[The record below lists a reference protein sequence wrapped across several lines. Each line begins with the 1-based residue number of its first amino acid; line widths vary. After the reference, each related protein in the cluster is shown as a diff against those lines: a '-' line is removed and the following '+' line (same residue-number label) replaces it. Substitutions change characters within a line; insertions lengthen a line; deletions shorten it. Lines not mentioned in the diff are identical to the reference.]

1 MTEGL
6 QPSRRISA
14 QYSAE
19 LEKIRADMLEMGGT
33 VERQLGLVAE
43 ALNLQEGRAAQEA
56 MNLENEVNRMEV
68 AIDEQ
73 CVRILVLRQPAA
85 RDLRLIMAIV
95 KLTTDLERMGD
106 EANKIARLAMD
117 LALLADTSR
126 AVSIQLA
133 SFANRVSHALRQ
145 SLDSFARHDAGKAI
159 DIILSDENFDRDY
172 KVETGKLVRAM
183 RQDNEN
189 MEVYLNWLWVLR
201 SFERIADHASNIAEQ
216 VVYLDR
222 GIDVRHLDAQGLEA
236 LRKLPVA

>member
-1 MTEGL
+1 MNDEI

-43 ALNLQEGRAAQEA
+43 ALNQQEGSAAQGA
-56 MNLENEVNRMEV
+56 MDLENEVNRMEV
-68 AIDEQ
+68 TIDEQ

-106 EANKIARLAMD
+106 ETNKIARLAME
-117 LALLADTSR
+117 LALLADTSK

-133 SFANRVSHALRQ
+133 SFANRVSDTLRQ
-145 SLDSFARHDAGKAI
+145 SLDSFARHDAGKAL
-159 DIILSDENFDRDY
+159 DIILADENFDRDY
-172 KVETGKLVRAM
+172 KSEAGKLVQAM
-183 RQDNEN
+183 RQDIDN

-201 SFERIADHASNIAEQ
+201 SLERIADHASNIAEQ
-216 VVYLDR
+216 VIYLDQ
-222 GIDVRHLDAQGLEA
+222 GIDVRHLDNKGLEA
-236 LRKLPVA
+236 LRTLPMT

>member
-1 MTEGL
+1 
-6 QPSRRISA
+6 
-14 QYSAE
+14 
-19 LEKIRADMLEMGGT
+19 
-33 VERQLGLVAE
+33 
-43 ALNLQEGRAAQEA
+43 
-56 MNLENEVNRMEV
+56 
-68 AIDEQ
+68 
-73 CVRILVLRQPAA
+73 
-85 RDLRLIMAIV
+85 
-95 KLTTDLERMGD
+95 
-106 EANKIARLAMD
+106 
-117 LALLADTSR
+117 
-126 AVSIQLA
+126 LA

-216 VVYLDR
+216 VIYLDR